1 MFARDRPC
9 STLDTFEM
17 SDDACSLGLLSRF
30 KLYLRNFIMQITV
43 VALHFI

>member
-9 STLDTFEM
+9 STLDTFKM
-17 SDDACSLGLLSRF
+17 SDDACSLALLTKS
-30 KLYLRNFIMQITV
+30 KLSPRNFIMQITV